1 MFRVSQF
8 DPKTLRWWYSQR
20 KKIDMNPPYQRHGRL
35 WSKSDKAFLID
46 SILNEFDVPKI
57 YVADFTFGDS
67 KLNTNKMAYAI
78 IDGKQ
83 RLEAMFDFFEGRL
96 TLDKDFE
103 YLGDSKIK
111 LGGLGYPDLRKNY
124 PDIADVFDNFALS
137 VMRVITDN
145 KEKINE
151 LFVRLNRS
159 KPLTGAEIRNAM
171 AGPVPELTRL
181 VADHELFRSLIKF
194 PITRGQDKNAAAKL
208 LLFEHSQKPVESK
221 RKNLDA
227 FTKIAARGNRDE
239 FELAS
244 RRVLDNLDRM
254 AEIFLPR
261 DPLLGSAGALP
272 VYFWFIRGRPDS
284 DDAVLR
290 EFLIDF
296 ERQRKVNREI
306 ESRAGSRQKPE
317 KDLGEYDLL
326 NRSTND
332 EKSHVRRIEIL
343 NQWFEAFEP

>member
-8 DPKTLRWWYSQR
+8 DPKTLRWWFSQC
-20 KKIDMNPPYQRHGRL
+20 KKIDMNPSYQRHGRL

-46 SILNEFDVPKI
+46 SIINEFDVPKI
-57 YVADFTFGDS
+57 YVADFTFGAS
-67 KLNTNKMAYAI
+67 KLNSKKMAYAI

-83 RLEAMFDFFEGRL
+83 RFEAMFDFFEGRL

-103 YLGDSKIK
+103 YLGDPKLR

-124 PDIADVFDNFALS
+124 PDVADIFDNFSLS
-137 VMRVITDN
+137 VMRVITDD

-181 VADHELFRSLIKF
+181 VADHELFKSFIRF

-254 AEIFLPR
+254 SEIFLPR
-261 DPLLGSAGALP
+261 DPLLGSAGVLP
-272 VYFWFIRGRPDS
+272 VYFWFIRGCPSS
-284 DDAVLR
+284 DDTVLR

-296 ERQRKVNREI
+296 ERQRKANREI
-306 ESRAGSRQKPE
+306 DSKSIRSHRPE

-343 NQWFEAFEP
+343 TQRFGRFPL